1 MRVDLFT
8 GATAVYKYGAAPT
21 YVKKGN
27 TVQRIT
33 GSTLPAGLSPVQG
46 AAPDVSRFSL
56 EPGDCVLMVSDGVAG
71 GEGDVWLRE
80 RLRSFQGESPKELAR
95 ILIEEGQR
103 RVGSGDDRTAI
114 LLRLERRTE

>member
-1 MRVDLFT
+1 MCKSDV
-8 GATAVYKYGAAPT
+8 
-21 YVKKGN
+21 
-27 TVQRIT
+27 
-33 GSTLPAGLSPVQG
+33 SPVQG

>member
-1 MRVDLFT
+1 M
-8 GATAVYKYGAAPT
+8 
-21 YVKKGN
+21 
-27 TVQRIT
+27 QRIT

-95 ILIEEGQR
+95 SLITDSPEGAT
-103 RVGSGDDRTAI
+103 DDRTTKAVRI
-114 LLRLERRTE
+114 ARRT